1 MLILKTLALE
11 PMHGYGIGVRLEQIS
26 RGVFHVNA
34 GSLFPALRRLE
45 RDGLIVGAWRTS
57 ENNRRAK
64 YDTLTAEGRAGLKRE
79 TRDWE
84 LQTSAIARILKSST
98 RGTVMRRLNR
108 LVSGLRAL
116 IWKNRVERELDEE
129 LRAYLDMAIEQKISS
144 GLPREVATRT
154 ARVEVGSVEAI
165 KERVRDVGWEAHIDS
180 VAQDLRFGVRSF
192 LRTPGFTVPALL
204 TLALGVGAT
213 AAMFS
218 VIRTVM
224 LEPLPYR
231 EPERIVAVWET
242 TRGGLN
248 RNSIAPAN
256 FVAWRERVQTL
267 EHLAMVGSRSVAI
280 TLNGEPLQIAGLS
293 ASSEV
298 FRALGVAPAR
308 GRAYTAAED
317 GGTSVMVL
325 SHEFWQRALGGR
337 PDVLDLTLTTD
348 GERRTVIGI
357 MPPRFTIAG
366 QHADF
371 LMPYGL
377 TTEQLRAVLGRG
389 GSYAIARLRDGLS
402 FDDASTEMRA
412 IYAALEREEPQRN
425 AGRTVM
431 LFRLQDQMVGEIRPA
446 LLTLAGA
453 VALVLVVACVNVANL
468 LLARSAARTREV
480 GMRGRWRAAGT
491 AGTSDAHRKPGAR
504 NHRRHRGPRRG
515 RAAPSRPPRSG
526 RRAHSH
532 SPAGSGRA
540 RLCRLS
546 PSRSSWPLRPAS
558 RLDLCQR

>member
-1 MLILKTLALE
+1 
-11 PMHGYGIGVRLEQIS
+11 
-26 RGVFHVNA
+26 
-34 GSLFPALRRLE
+34 
-45 RDGLIVGAWRTS
+45 
-57 ENNRRAK
+57 
-64 YDTLTAEGRAGLKRE
+64 
-79 TRDWE
+79 
-84 LQTSAIARILKSST
+84 
-98 RGTVMRRLNR
+98 MRRLNR

-116 IWKNRVERELDEE
+116 VWKNRVERELDEE

-165 KERVRDVGWEAHIDS
+165 KDRVRDVGWEAHIDS
-180 VAQDLRFGVRSF
+180 VVQDLRFGVRSF

-242 TRGGLN
+242 TRGGVN

-377 TTEQLRAVLGRG
+377 TTEQLRAV
-389 GSYAIARLRDGLS
+389 
-402 FDDASTEMRA
+402 
-412 IYAALEREEPQRN
+412 
-425 AGRTVM
+425 
-431 LFRLQDQMVGEIRPA
+431 
-446 LLTLAGA
+446 
-453 VALVLVVACVNVANL
+453 
-468 LLARSAARTREV
+468 
-480 GMRGRWRAAGT
+480 
-491 AGTSDAHRKPGAR
+491 PGAR
-504 NHRRHRGPRRG
+504 GLVRHR
-515 RAAPSRPPRSG
+515 AP
-526 RRAHSH
+526 A
-532 SPAGSGRA
+532 
-540 RLCRLS
+540 
-546 PSRSSWPLRPAS
+546 
-558 RLDLCQR
+558 